1 MATISETS
9 GVGNMPLS
17 SIPLEI
23 LWANNHQFRTK
34 GAIFIHAQR
43 HLAGKNNFFLLHML
57 HFVTNLET
65 YDVKNNFTF
74 LQASQL

>member
-43 HLAGKNNFFLLHML
+43 HLAGKE
-57 HFVTNLET
+57 TNCSSYQNYQQNDPWRTKIYL
-65 YDVKNNFTF
+65 
-74 LQASQL
+74 

>member
-43 HLAGKNNFFLLHML
+43 HLAGKKQIILLIK
-57 HFVTNLET
+57 TT
-65 YDVKNNFTF
+65 KNVPWRRKCVCG
-74 LQASQL
+74 S